1 MPRNE
6 MILKLHTP
14 AFPLNRYIDQ
24 FIYYE
29 GIDVAHSLDRFLP
42 DGNTELIIN
51 LIENPQSIHDNE
63 TLEEIQVCRDAW
75 VSGVRTQPIT
85 IPSGKKSRMLIVAF
99 KKGGAHPFYAFPMT
113 EITDWVVGAD

>member
-1 MPRNE
+1 MPRND
-6 MILKLHTP
+6 MNFKLHTP

-51 LIENPQSIHDNE
+51 LIENPQSIHDNDQDVVRGHE
-63 TLEEIQVCRDAW
+63 QEDSRTNGECR
-75 VSGVRTQPIT
+75 
-85 IPSGKKSRMLIVAF
+85 M
-99 KKGGAHPFYAFPMT
+99 
-113 EITDWVVGAD
+113 